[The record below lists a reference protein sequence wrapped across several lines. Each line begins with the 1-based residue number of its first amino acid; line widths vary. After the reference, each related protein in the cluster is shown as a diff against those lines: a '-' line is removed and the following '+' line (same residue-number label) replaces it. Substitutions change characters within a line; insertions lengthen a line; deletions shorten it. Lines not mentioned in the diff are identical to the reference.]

1 MSKGTVGGGGTTMLR
16 RINVAAVLDAVR
28 RSAPAPLRVAELV
41 EQTGLA
47 RPTVAQAVDEL
58 LDTGW
63 LQQHGPD
70 AADRSLGRP
79 AICPGQTVRARLGRP
94 GAGRGDHRGD
104 RRRAQGG
111 RGAGR

>member
-1 MSKGTVGGGGTTMLR
+1 MAGKGSDMGKGTVGGGGTTMLR

-41 EQTGLA
+41 ERTGLA

-58 LDTGW
+58 LDAGW

-70 AADRSLGRP
+70 SADRSLGRP
-79 AICPGQTVRARLGRP
+79 AIRVSLRGRAAPVLGLDVGP
-94 GAGRGDHRGD
+94 D
-104 RRRAQGG
+104 RRTR
-111 RGAGR
+111 